1 MPGIKSIRLVPF
13 QVSTSAATTSPAID
27 LDYRFDG
34 TPTRTF
40 FVQKSAAAGP
50 SVFLEAAPTTAG
62 PWIAFAEVTAA
73 VTQALVPFDL
83 DVPFVRTSYAGG
95 GPLVTIYGIV

>member
-1 MPGIKSIRLVPF
+1 MPAIKAIRLIPF

-34 TPTRTF
+34 TPVRTF
-40 FVQKSAAAGP
+40 FVQKSAAEGP
-50 SVFLEAAPTTAG
+50 AIFLEAAPFTTG
-62 PWIAFAEVTAA
+62 PWIAFAEVSASAA
-73 VTQALVPFDL
+73 STVVPFYL

-95 GPLVTIYGIV
+95 GPLVTIYGVV

>member
-1 MPGIKSIRLVPF
+1 MPAIKSIRLVTF

-50 SVFLEAAPTTAG
+50 SIFLEAAPTTAG
-62 PWIAFAEVTAA
+62 PWIAFAEVTAGVAQA
-73 VTQALVPFDL
+73 VVPFDL

-95 GPLVTIYGIV
+95 GPLVTIYGVV

>member
-1 MPGIKSIRLVPF
+1 MPAIKAIRLVPF

-34 TPTRTF
+34 TPVRTF

-50 SVFLEAAPTTAG
+50 AVFLEAAPTSTG
-62 PWIAFAEVTAA
+62 PWIAFAEVSANAA
-73 VTQALVPFDL
+73 STVVPFQL

-95 GPLVTIYGIV
+95 GPLVTIYGVV

>member
-1 MPGIKSIRLVPF
+1 MPGIKSIRLVAF

-34 TPTRTF
+34 TPARSF
-40 FVQKSAAAGP
+40 FVQKNAAAGP
-50 SVFLEAAPTTAG
+50 SIFLEAAPFPTG
-62 PWIAFAEVTAA
+62 PWISFAEVTAA
-73 VTQALVPFDL
+73 VTQALVPLEL

>member
-1 MPGIKSIRLVPF
+1 MPVKSIRLVPF
-13 QVSTSAATTSPAID
+13 QVSTSAATTTSAID

-40 FVQKSAAAGP
+40 FVQKSAALGP

-73 VTQALVPFDL
+73 VTQAIVSFEL

>member
-1 MPGIKSIRLVPF
+1 MPAVKSIRLVPF
-13 QVSTSAATTSPAID
+13 QVSSSATTTSPAID

-73 VTQALVPFDL
+73 VTQAIVPFEL
-83 DVPFVRTSYAGG
+83 DIPYVRTSYAGG
-95 GPLVTIYGIV
+95 GPLVTIYGVV

>member
-1 MPGIKSIRLVPF
+1 MPVKSIRVVTF
-13 QVSTSAATTSPAID
+13 QVSTSAATTSDPID

-40 FVQKSAAAGP
+40 FVQKSAAEGP
-50 SVFLEAAPTTAG
+50 SVFLQAAPTTAG
-62 PWIAFAEVTAA
+62 PWITFAEVTAGAASA
-73 VTQALVPFDL
+73 VVPFEL

-95 GPLVTIYGIV
+95 GPLVTIYGVV

>member
-1 MPGIKSIRLVPF
+1 MPGIKAIRLITF
-13 QVSTSAATTSPAID
+13 QVSTSAATTSSAID

-34 TPTRTF
+34 TPVRTF

-50 SVFLEAAPTTAG
+50 SIFLEAAPTANG
-62 PWIAFAEVTAA
+62 PWIAFAEVSANSASTII
-73 VTQALVPFDL
+73 PFGL
-83 DVPFVRTSYAGG
+83 DVPFVRSSYAGG